1 MTSFGVQIEPQ
12 FGFTFDEIKDI
23 VQYAEVIGMTHAWFS
38 DHFMMTADST
48 DILAYECFTA
58 MMAAV
63 SYTESLRIGSLVFCN
78 NYRHPTVLAKQFA
91 SLDHYSEGRVEFG
104 YGAGWK
110 EVEYNQYGIEFP
122 STGTRLKQMIE
133 GIKIIRNLWTQERAN
148 FKGEYYKLNNAVS
161 FPKPLQQPHPPI
173 WVGTMY
179 ARPKLL
185 NIAAQY
191 ADGINLAWAYT
202 EEVFAEKMQEL
213 DELCEK
219 YDRKPNSLRRS
230 YGIWSRIYE
239 SEEEKKKV
247 WKEVAEKRG
256 FSLEEIEKRYQ
267 GSMHGTIEEIIEW
280 LKIYT
285 KLGVEQFIFMFPQN
299 KEIEQMKIMTQEVL
313 PKL

>member
-1 MTSFGVQIEPQ
+1 MVSYGLQVEPQ
-12 FGFTFDEIKDI
+12 FGFDFKQIKEM
-23 VQYAEVIGMTHAWFS
+23 VQFAEKNKFSHAWFS
-38 DHFMMTADST
+38 DHFMVTADST
-48 DILAYECFTA
+48 DVLAYECFTA

-78 NYRHPTVLAKQFA
+78 NYRHPAVLAKQFA

-122 STGTRLKQMIE
+122 STGTRLKQMVE
-133 GIKIIRNLWTQERAN
+133 GIKVIRNLWTQERGN
-148 FKGEYYKLNNAVS
+148 FQGDYYELKDAVS
-161 FPKPLQQPHPPI
+161 FPKPFQQPHPPI

-179 ARPKLL
+179 ARPKML

-191 ADGINLAWAYT
+191 ADGINLAWSYT

-219 YDRKPNSLRRS
+219 YDRKPSSLRRS

-239 SEEEKKKV
+239 SEEEKKRV
-247 WKEVAEKRG
+247 WKEIAEKRG
-256 FSLEEIEKRYQ
+256 VSLEEVEKRNQ
-267 GSMHGTIEEIIEW
+267 GSMHGTIEEITEW
-280 LKIYT
+280 LKTYS
-285 KLGVEQFIFMFPQN
+285 KLGVEQFIFMFPHN
-299 KEIEQMKIMTQEVL
+299 KEIEQMKIMAKEVL